1 MRNKII
7 EATIDKVVDE
17 SNYPS
22 DFKKAFKQFV
32 KNKFDDNAKESDLKR
47 ILSLL
52 NEDGEEITEYN
63 LSLFD
68 YSETEDTNQ

>member
-7 EATIDKVVDE
+7 EATIDKVVDK

-68 YSETEDTNQ
+68 YSKMEDANQ